1 MKIITLHTRIS
12 PDELRQHIRDNIDR
26 MFREQR
32 NETLHFDV
40 EGSGDMIEI
49 FQRDL
54 YEGFLY
60 RIEVKGPELH
70 ITRSEHYTDDVN
82 SLTVESILNDLFK
95 DLSGRLGTDLLLEG

>member
-1 MKIITLHTRIS
+1 MKIITLHTRID
-12 PDELRQHIRDNIDR
+12 PNELRKHVSENIDS
-26 MFREQR
+26 MFRAQR
-32 NETLHFDV
+32 NEELHFDV
-40 EGSGDMIEI
+40 EGSGNMIEI

-60 RIEVKGPELH
+60 RIEVKGSELY

-82 SLTVESILNDLFK
+82 SLTIESILNDLFK